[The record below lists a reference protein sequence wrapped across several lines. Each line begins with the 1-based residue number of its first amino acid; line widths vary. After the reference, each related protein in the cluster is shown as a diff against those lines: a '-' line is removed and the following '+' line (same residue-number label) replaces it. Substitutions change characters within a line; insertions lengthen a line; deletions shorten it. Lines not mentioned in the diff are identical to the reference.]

1 MQKNF
6 HKYLFP
12 SYTVPVKVQTQQPY
26 QLRTYAWCW
35 SIPPKCSRYK
45 IQMKTVFKTEVNV
58 LFVLYFLSATV
69 CFDIGQR
76 AERRGKTSSTLFRAK
91 YPRLFVLYS
100 GLVLCLIFQ
109 FRFQMIPKIRTVS
122 ECCRGFTRSSNGSSC
137 VPICRWG
144 NIFKKVI
151 SVYLLNNFHVPFCY
165 NQGELCCSMEP
176 FKISIN
182 LIDIL
187 DSNLEI
193 TTNVFSLPWKN
204 LKGLKTLFILHH
216 AIDHQ
221 APSTNPHFFFIDI
234 SRPVAVNTKNICLLQ
249 NKLHHRIFLPVL
261 AALCLN
267 LNLII
272 SIFQLKSAS
281 NLHL

>member
-1 MQKNF
+1 M
-6 HKYLFP
+6 
-12 SYTVPVKVQTQQPY
+12 PVKVQSQQPY

-45 IQMKTVFKTEVNV
+45 IQMKTVFKTEVGGLL
-58 LFVLYFLSATV
+58 LFYIICLCRYWS
-69 CFDIGQR
+69 GQ
-76 AERRGKTSSTLFRAK
+76 RGKTFVTLFRAK

-144 NIFKKVI
+144 NIFKIFI
-151 SVYLLNNFHVPFCY
+151 SVYLLSNFHVPFCY

-193 TTNVFSLPWKN
+193 TTNVFSLPWKTS
-204 LKGLKTLFILHH
+204 KDQKLFSSFIMQSTVR
-216 AIDHQ
+216 HQ
-221 APSTNPHFFFIDI
+221 APTLI
-234 SRPVAVNTKNICLLQ
+234 SFSLTFQDQLQ
-249 NKLHHRIFLPVL
+249 
-261 AALCLN
+261 
-267 LNLII
+267 
-272 SIFQLKSAS
+272 
-281 NLHL
+281 

>member
-1 MQKNF
+1 MMKSWRLCIEIRITEIEFCCFFSQRWAVENAQKSLYSFILFSEFNINQERAKCKRIF

-144 NIFKKVI
+144 NIFEI
-151 SVYLLNNFHVPFCY
+151 FSVYPLSNFMFP
-165 NQGELCCSMEP
+165 
-176 FKISIN
+176 I
-182 LIDIL
+182 
-187 DSNLEI
+187 
-193 TTNVFSLPWKN
+193 
-204 LKGLKTLFILHH
+204 
-216 AIDHQ
+216 
-221 APSTNPHFFFIDI
+221 
-234 SRPVAVNTKNICLLQ
+234 LLQ
-249 NKLHHRIFLPVL
+249 WGWIMLFYGTI
-261 AALCLN
+261 
-267 LNLII
+267 
-272 SIFQLKSAS
+272 
-281 NLHL
+281 

>member
-1 MQKNF
+1 M
-6 HKYLFP
+6 
-12 SYTVPVKVQTQQPY
+12 PVKVQSQQPY

-45 IQMKTVFKTEVNV
+45 IQMKTVFKTEVGGLL
-58 LFVLYFLSATV
+58 LFYIICLCRYWS
-69 CFDIGQR
+69 GQ
-76 AERRGKTSSTLFRAK
+76 RGKTFVTLFRAK

-144 NIFKKVI
+144 K
-151 SVYLLNNFHVPFCY
+151 YLDHTIEQFPS
-165 NQGELCCSMEP
+165 CSLILLQWRWIMPSLEP

-187 DSNLEI
+187 VSNLEI
-193 TTNVFSLPWKN
+193 TTNVSPLLKQKPQRTKNSFHPWSCNPPAGTKHQPSFSL
-204 LKGLKTLFILHH
+204 TFQ
-216 AIDHQ
+216 DQ
-221 APSTNPHFFFIDI
+221 
-234 SRPVAVNTKNICLLQ
+234 LQ
-249 NKLHHRIFLPVL
+249 
-261 AALCLN
+261 
-267 LNLII
+267 
-272 SIFQLKSAS
+272 
-281 NLHL
+281 

>member
-1 MQKNF
+1 MMKSWRLYLSKFGEKEIEFCCFFSQRLKTLRKVFDSFIRSKFNINQERAKCKRIF

-12 SYTVPVKVQTQQPY
+12 SYKLPVKVQTQQPY

-58 LFVLYFLSATV
+58 ASETF
-69 CFDIGQR
+69 CFDIGQDVEGR
-76 AERRGKTSSTLFRAK
+76 STTSPTLFRQK

-144 NIFKKVI
+144 NIFKK
-151 SVYLLNNFHVPFCY
+151 
-165 NQGELCCSMEP
+165 
-176 FKISIN
+176 
-182 LIDIL
+182 
-187 DSNLEI
+187 
-193 TTNVFSLPWKN
+193 
-204 LKGLKTLFILHH
+204 
-216 AIDHQ
+216 
-221 APSTNPHFFFIDI
+221 
-234 SRPVAVNTKNICLLQ
+234 
-249 NKLHHRIFLPVL
+249 
-261 AALCLN
+261 
-267 LNLII
+267 
-272 SIFQLKSAS
+272 
-281 NLHL
+281 

>member
-1 MQKNF
+1 MLVN
-6 HKYLFP
+6 
-12 SYTVPVKVQTQQPY
+12 SAKVLAIQNPDEDCFQN
-26 QLRTYAWCW
+26 RG
-35 SIPPKCSRYK
+35 KCP
-45 IQMKTVFKTEVNV
+45 FC
-58 LFVLYFLSATV
+58 FYFLSATV

-193 TTNVFSLPWKN
+193 TTNVFSLPWKTS
-204 LKGLKTLFILHH
+204 KDQKLFSSFIMQST
-216 AIDHQ
+216 IRHQ
-221 APSTNPHFFFIDI
+221 APTLI
-234 SRPVAVNTKNICLLQ
+234 SFSLTFQDQLQ
-249 NKLHHRIFLPVL
+249 
-261 AALCLN
+261 
-267 LNLII
+267 
-272 SIFQLKSAS
+272 
-281 NLHL
+281 

>member
-1 MQKNF
+1 
-6 HKYLFP
+6 
-12 SYTVPVKVQTQQPY
+12 
-26 QLRTYAWCW
+26 
-35 SIPPKCSRYK
+35 
-45 IQMKTVFKTEVNV
+45 
-58 LFVLYFLSATV
+58 
-69 CFDIGQR
+69 
-76 AERRGKTSSTLFRAK
+76 
-91 YPRLFVLYS
+91 
-100 GLVLCLIFQ
+100 
-109 FRFQMIPKIRTVS
+109 
-122 ECCRGFTRSSNGSSC
+122 
-137 VPICRWG
+137 
-144 NIFKKVI
+144 
-151 SVYLLNNFHVPFCY
+151 
-165 NQGELCCSMEP
+165 MEP
-176 FKISIN
+176 FKTSIN

-261 AALCLN
+261 GALCLN